1 MNKFEKEYQ
10 EKVAA
15 MRAEHDRAVAEMYVQ
30 HEERVAAMREA
41 HAKRVAEMKAEH
53 DKRVVEM
60 YVQPTAPTITST
72 SSASQQHQTIMQ
84 MHDQFMSESVQQFHQ
99 QQLRDMEHQMLVNSM
114 FMNMM
119 F

>member
-10 EKVAA
+10 DKVAA

-30 HEERVAAMREA
+30 HEERVATMREA

-60 YVQPTAPTITST
+60 NAQPTAPTITST

-84 MHDQFMSESVQQFHQ
+84 NQFMSESVQQFHQ